1 MGQAFP
7 ASPVAVHNKPQRT
20 LIALV
25 ALVAVGLSIVA
36 IVVSTDS
43 NTTTEAPVS
52 SRGPT
57 AVQPADVQRS
67 APAPEYKG
75 RFGTPAPS
83 APVPQSTGTYASPTP
98 AIVTSDTPA
107 QRYDGGPEEGS
118 ASVGQRSA
126 PVEQTSGTYASP
138 APSQDHESDLL
149 QDRTG
154 FSR

>member
-1 MGQAFP
+1 MGQSIP
-7 ASPVAVHNKPQRT
+7 TSPVAVRGFRNKPQRT

-25 ALVAVGLSIVA
+25 ALVAIGLSVVA
-36 IVVSTDS
+36 IVVSSDS
-43 NTTTEAPVS
+43 NPTTETPLIGRGPAPVQQTS
-52 SRGPT
+52 
-57 AVQPADVQRS
+57 
-67 APAPEYKG
+67 
-75 RFGTPAPS
+75 
-83 APVPQSTGTYASPTP
+83 GTYASPAP

-118 ASVGQRSA
+118 AAIGQRSA

-138 APSQDHESDLL
+138 APSHDHESDPL